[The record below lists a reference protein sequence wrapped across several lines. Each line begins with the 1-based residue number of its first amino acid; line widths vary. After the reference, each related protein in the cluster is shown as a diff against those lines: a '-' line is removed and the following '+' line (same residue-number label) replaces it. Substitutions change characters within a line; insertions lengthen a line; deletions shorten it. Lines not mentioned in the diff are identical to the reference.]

1 MNVLHFAYLFISGG
15 HLGCLHSLAI
25 MNNAVMNVVYEFL
38 CGHVYSVLLSIYVG
52 VELLGLK

>member
-1 MNVLHFAYLFISGG
+1 MNVPHFAYLFISGG
-15 HLGCLHSLAI
+15 HLGCFHSLAI

-38 CGHVYSVLLSIYVG
+38 CGRVYSVLLSIDLG